1 MEPNKIRDNLDPI
14 TNMTRVRAA
23 LVHLAISATVA
34 AAAVSLIVFGWYTLP
49 YFWLIG
55 GPMLVALIVGVD
67 VVLGPLLT
75 FVICAPN
82 KPRKELFFDL
92 ALIGL
97 VQAIALIYGLHTAY
111 TSRLVYAV
119 YVDRAF
125 HLVKAAE
132 LGIAGVG
139 ESKRQEF
146 SRLPALGPH
155 FIGAQLPTTP
165 KGLSDLSFYRATGVG
180 AFRVPEYYVPL
191 VEVRQQMVGYG
202 LSRET
207 LFEHNPELLQ
217 NVEALLSKSGLSW
230 NQIGVFP
237 LDVLQRGTYTV
248 LVNMDNATILKV
260 FSQAPMG

>member
-1 MEPNKIRDNLDPI
+1 
-14 TNMTRVRAA
+14 MTRVRAA
-23 LVHLAISATVA
+23 LVHLAISGTA
-34 AAAVSLIVFGWYTLP
+34 AAVAVSLIVFGWYTLP

-55 GPMLVALIVGVD
+55 GPMLVMLIVGVD

-75 FVICAPN
+75 FVVYAPS
-82 KPRKELFFDL
+82 KSQKELFFDL
-92 ALIGL
+92 TLIGL
-97 VQAIALIYGLHTAY
+97 LQAAALVYGLHTGY
-111 TSRLVYAV
+111 SSRLVYAV

-146 SRLPALGPH
+146 SSLPVFGPY

-165 KGLSDLSFYRATGVG
+165 KGVSDLSFYRVTGVG
-180 AFRVPEYYVPL
+180 DFRVPEYYVPL
-191 VEVRQQMVGYG
+191 VEVRQQMAGYG

-207 LFEHNPELLQ
+207 LAKRNPVLLQ
-217 NVEALLSKSGLSW
+217 NVEAVLSKSGLNW
-230 NQIGVFP
+230 NQVGVFP

-248 LVNMDNATILKV
+248 LVNMDNATVLKV
-260 FSQAPMG
+260 FPLAPMG